1 MNNAGRAVQR
11 QQGGTIPEYKAEGGT
26 VTDYD
31 IPADASGNIND
42 LIYSAMSNPSEQS
55 YTYKPGETEDRNQNI
70 YNFAYEGK
78 IGLDT
83 VPNATPFD
91 KSIIMQ
97 AMNDAQ
103 SSSEDKPVDSDVTL
117 EDLTNRLKVP
127 QAEMPGP
134 TQAPE
139 LGFYGQVPPAI
150 NPDYIQDNANVT
162 RELLSE
168 RYSDPSRQ
176 QPATPSNIVDAM
188 ASVPNPDDLSPM
200 NVPSSFEDNGIPMG
214 NIMDSISSG
223 TKSAVNYLDS
233 IFNNTDKTSTGIPE
247 GGDEYGDLETEKD
260 LVSTNVSN
268 KTKGTGEDNASA
280 LKNIMDDT
288 ENEPN
293 PGNDNVSTKDV
304 EDAGNDLKDQDPS
317 MWDKAMSFIGDA
329 FDEILDTKSLTQ
341 AAMLYLGSRALGY
354 SHAGSINFVGKNY
367 AQQIGNKLKVA
378 DKATL
383 SNKYTKDSVEKY
395 RKSGNLKDLELVKN
409 VQLEDTLSMVDRQTG
424 RSIIVNKYKDANTG
438 KISYMTPD
446 GKPIDMST
454 GRLISES
461 DETSRSKRFMSTA
474 TGAYEAELS
483 KLPDEIQSQFR
494 ERLPSG
500 EAIGLEAYNKA
511 RELGLD
517 ESKIASII
525 PTIFRQMR
533 NDLGDDSINETAFES
548 YLNKQLI
555 NLSLKDYDIKSNF
568 DKVPA
573 KITDSINNKV
583 RQNVPGT
590 DSLVGISEFYRK
602 AHDKYKDLEDSD
614 KAKYKDNLTT
624 GMTPFLVFVEMELDK
639 LSNK

>member
-1 MNNAGRAVQR
+1 
-11 QQGGTIPEYKAEGGT
+11 
-26 VTDYD
+26 
-31 IPADASGNIND
+31 
-42 LIYSAMSNPSEQS
+42 
-55 YTYKPGETEDRNQNI
+55 
-70 YNFAYEGK
+70 
-78 IGLDT
+78 
-83 VPNATPFD
+83 
-91 KSIIMQ
+91 
-97 AMNDAQ
+97 
-103 SSSEDKPVDSDVTL
+103 
-117 EDLTNRLKVP
+117 
-127 QAEMPGP
+127 
-134 TQAPE
+134 
-139 LGFYGQVPPAI
+139 
-150 NPDYIQDNANVT
+150 
-162 RELLSE
+162 
-168 RYSDPSRQ
+168 
-176 QPATPSNIVDAM
+176 
-188 ASVPNPDDLSPM
+188 
-200 NVPSSFEDNGIPMG
+200 
-214 NIMDSISSG
+214 
-223 TKSAVNYLDS
+223 
-233 IFNNTDKTSTGIPE
+233 
-247 GGDEYGDLETEKD
+247 
-260 LVSTNVSN
+260 
-268 KTKGTGEDNASA
+268 
-280 LKNIMDDT
+280 
-288 ENEPN
+288 
-293 PGNDNVSTKDV
+293 
-304 EDAGNDLKDQDPS
+304 
-317 MWDKAMSFIGDA
+317 MSFIGDA

-367 AQQIGNKLKVA
+367 AKQIQSKLKTA

-383 SNKYTKDSVEKY
+383 TNKYTKDSVEKY